1 MLILFKDKQKQLV
14 GRWVNIEYADHGT
27 PQIGDHV
34 ILHHGD
40 YNEFAQEFVIKY
52 RTFDGTKLNVL
63 VATVEAVGK
72 EYKV

>member
-1 MLILFKDKQKQLV
+1 MLILFKDEKGINV
-14 GRWVNIEYADHGT
+14 GRWVNVEYADHGT

-40 YNEFAQEFVIKY
+40 YNEWAQEFVILY
-52 RTFDGTKLNVL
+52 RTFDGTNMGVIY
-63 VATVEAVGK
+63 ATVEAVGK

>member
-1 MLILFKDKQKQLV
+1 MMILFKDEEGATV

-40 YNEFAQEFVIKY
+40 YNEFAQEFVIKH

-63 VATVEAVGK
+63 HATVEAVGK